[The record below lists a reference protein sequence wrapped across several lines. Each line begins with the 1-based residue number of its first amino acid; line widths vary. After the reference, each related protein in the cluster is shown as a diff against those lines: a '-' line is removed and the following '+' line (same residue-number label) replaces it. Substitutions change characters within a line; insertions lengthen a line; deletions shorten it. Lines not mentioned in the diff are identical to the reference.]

1 MHIESISASEMI
13 KMLHWQFFHSIL
25 VTVGISLIKLSMA
38 RFLLRLVPGKGYKY
52 FLYGMIGMFSQFYL
66 QVLKANIGPVFL
78 IAFTFSSAG
87 VS

>member
-1 MHIESISASEMI
+1 M
-13 KMLHWQFFHSIL
+13 
-25 VTVGISLIKLSMA
+25 V
-38 RFLLRLVPGKGYKY
+38 
-52 FLYGMIGMFSQFYL
+52 SQFYL